1 MKTNSTLNI
10 GGSMQ
15 KYTAIIIGG
24 GPSGHSAA
32 VRIAQLG
39 GRVALVE
46 KDYIGGICT
55 NWGCTP
61 SKSMIESAKVGRIVK
76 DAGKYGIDVPAYE
89 VDFIKVAARR
99 DEVILNTR
107 NFITD
112 LLNHSKVEIFQGEAD
127 IIDTAT
133 IKVRGGKLDAD
144 GFTMHYDGKEN
155 LLKTE
160 NIILATGSA
169 PLIPTFVKLNDPT
182 VVSSNRLISIDHLPK
197 SLTIIGGGVIGI
209 EFATIFS
216 NLGSQVTI
224 VEYLDRVLALMDVDI
239 SVEITH
245 LMQKNGVKI
254 FTNHEVQY
262 VGDGITRAKNRSDGE
277 MLEIKAD
284 AILVAIGRR
293 PVQEKAGYQRIGL
306 DFNEKGLTINE
317 FQQTNVP
324 GVWAIGDAT
333 GRSILAHVGIQQGI
347 ICAENIMIKN
357 SSFRKMDYGT
367 IPAVVYSIPEIVM
380 VGIVPKEVSEVLVI
394 KVPFSANLRA
404 GIESYPEGFIKLWI
418 KQNCI
423 LAAQVI
429 GHNASEFMQEIT
441 NMIALKTPIDQV
453 AEIIH
458 AHPTYSEIVRSTLD
472 FALGKA
478 VDFYL

>member
-1 MKTNSTLNI
+1 
-10 GGSMQ
+10 MQ

-61 SKSMIESAKVGRIVK
+61 SKSMIESAKVRRLVK
-76 DAGKYGIDVPAYE
+76 DAGKYGIKVPAYE
-89 VDFIKVAARR
+89 VDFKKVAARR

-112 LLNHSKVEIFQGEAD
+112 LLNHHHVDIYQGEAE
-127 IIDTAT
+127 IIGTTT
-133 IKVRGGKLDAD
+133 IKVRSGKLDAD
-144 GFTMHYDGKEN
+144 GLTMHYDGKDT
-155 LLKTE
+155 LLETQ

-169 PLIPTFVKLNDPT
+169 PLIPAFVKPNDPT
-182 VVSSNRLISIDHLPK
+182 IVSSNRLISIDRLPK
-197 SLTIIGGGVIGI
+197 SLTIIGGGVIGV

-224 VEYLDRVLALMDVDI
+224 VEYLDRVLALMDADI
-239 SVEITH
+239 SAEITH

-254 FTNHEVQY
+254 YTNHEVQF
-262 VGDGITRAKNRSDGE
+262 VGDGVTRAKNRSNGE

-284 AILVAIGRR
+284 SILVAIGRR
-293 PVQEKAGYQRIGL
+293 PVQDKAGYQRIGL
-306 DFNEKGLTINE
+306 DFNEKGLNINE
-317 FQQTNVP
+317 FQQTNIP
-324 GVWAIGDAT
+324 GVWATGDAT

-347 ICAENIMIKN
+347 ICAENIMAN
-357 SSFRKMDYGT
+357 GSPLRKMNYEV

-380 VGIVPKEVSEVLVI
+380 VGIIPKDMSDVKVV

-404 GIESYPEGFIKLWI
+404 GIEAYPEGFIKVWI
-418 KQNCI
+418 KENRI

>member
-1 MKTNSTLNI
+1 
-10 GGSMQ
+10 MQ

-32 VRIAQLG
+32 VRIAELG
-39 GRVALVE
+39 GKVALVE
-46 KDYIGGICT
+46 KDFIGGICT

-61 SKSMIESAKVGRIVK
+61 SKSMIESAKVGRMVK
-76 DAGKYGIDVPAYE
+76 DAGKYGIKVPAFE
-89 VDFIKVAARR
+89 VDFRKVAARR
-99 DEVILNTR
+99 DQVILNTR

-112 LLNHSKVEIFQGEAD
+112 LLNHHHVDIYQGEAEIMD
-127 IIDTAT
+127 SKS
-133 IKVRGGKLDAD
+133 IKVRNGKLDAD
-144 GFTMHYDGKEN
+144 GFTMHYDGKET
-155 LLKTE
+155 LLETD

-169 PLIPTFVKLNDPT
+169 PLIPAFVKPNDPT
-182 VVSSNRLISIDHLPK
+182 VVSSNRLISIDQLPK
-197 SLTIIGGGVIGI
+197 TLTIIGGGVIGV

-224 VEYLDRVLALMDVDI
+224 VEYLDRVLALMDADI
-239 SVEITH
+239 STEITH
-245 LMQKNGVKI
+245 LMEKNGVKI
-254 FTNHEVQY
+254 YTNHEVQF
-262 VGDGITRAKNRSDGE
+262 VGDGITRAKNRSNGE
-277 MLEIKAD
+277 MLEVKGES
-284 AILVAIGRR
+284 ILVAIGRR
-293 PVQEKAGYQRIGL
+293 PVQDKVGYERIGL
-306 DFNEKGLTINE
+306 DFNDKGLNINE
-317 FQQTNVP
+317 FLQTNVP

-347 ICAENIMIKN
+347 ICAENIMAKGG
-357 SSFRKMDYGT
+357 SLRKMDYAV

-380 VGIVPKEVSEVLVI
+380 VGVLPKELSDVKVV

-404 GIESYPEGFIKLWI
+404 GIEDYPEGFIKVWI
-418 KQNCI
+418 KENQI

-441 NMIALKTPIDQV
+441 NMIALKTPIEQV

-458 AHPTYSEIVRSTLD
+458 AHPTYSEIIRSTLD
-472 FALGKA
+472 FALDKA

>member
-1 MKTNSTLNI
+1 MILKKGDN
-10 GGSMQ
+10 MQ

-39 GRVALVE
+39 GKVALVE
-46 KDYIGGICT
+46 KDFIGGICT

-61 SKSMIESAKVGRIVK
+61 SKSMIESAKVGRMVK
-76 DAGKYGIDVPAYE
+76 DAGKYGIKVPAFE
-89 VDFIKVAARR
+89 VDFKKVAARR
-99 DEVILNTR
+99 DQVIVNTR

-112 LLNHSKVEIFQGEAD
+112 LLNHHQVDIYQGEAEIMD
-127 IIDTAT
+127 SKS
-133 IKVRGGKLDAD
+133 IKVRSGKLDAD
-144 GFTMHYDGKEN
+144 GFSMHYDGKET
-155 LLKTE
+155 LLETE

-169 PLIPTFVKLNDPT
+169 PLIPAFVKPNDPT
-182 VVSSNRLISIDHLPK
+182 VVSSNRLISIDQLPK
-197 SLTIIGGGVIGI
+197 TLTIIGGGVIGV

-224 VEYLDRVLALMDVDI
+224 VEYLDRVLALMDADV
-239 SVEITH
+239 STEITH
-245 LMQKNGVKI
+245 LMKKNGVKI
-254 FTNHEVQY
+254 YTSHEVQF
-262 VGDGITRAKNRSDGE
+262 VGDGVTRAKNRSNGE
-277 MLEIKAD
+277 MLEVKGES
-284 AILVAIGRR
+284 ILVAIGRR
-293 PVQEKAGYQRIGL
+293 PVQDKVGYERIGL
-306 DFNEKGLTINE
+306 DFNEKGLNINE
-317 FQQTNVP
+317 FLQTNVP

-347 ICAENIMIKN
+347 ICAENIMAKG
-357 SSFRKMDYGT
+357 SSLRKMDYSV

-380 VGIVPKEVSEVLVI
+380 VGVLPKEISDVKVV

-404 GIESYPEGFIKLWI
+404 GIEDYPEGFIKVWI
-418 KQNCI
+418 NEDRI

-441 NMIALKTPIDQV
+441 NMIALKTPIEQV

-458 AHPTYSEIVRSTLD
+458 AHPTYSEIIRSTLD
-472 FALGKA
+472 FALDKA

>member
-1 MKTNSTLNI
+1 ME
-10 GGSMQ
+10 

-32 VRIAQLG
+32 VRIAQLFG
-39 GRVALVE
+39 KVALIE
-46 KDYIGGICT
+46 KDFIGGICT

-61 SKSMIESAKVGRIVK
+61 SKSMIESAKVGRMVK
-76 DAGKYGIDVPAYE
+76 DAEKYGIKVPAFE
-89 VDFIKVAARR
+89 VDFKKVAARR
-99 DEVILNTR
+99 DQVILNTR

-112 LLNHSKVEIFQGEAD
+112 LLNHHHVELYQGEAE
-127 IIDTAT
+127 IMNSKS
-133 IKVRGGKLDAD
+133 IKVRNGKLDAD
-144 GFTMHYDGKEN
+144 GFTMHYDGKET
-155 LLKTE
+155 LLETE

-169 PLIPTFVKLNDPT
+169 PLIPAFVKPNDPT
-182 VVSSNRLISIDHLPK
+182 VVSSNRLISIDQLPK
-197 SLTIIGGGVIGI
+197 TLTIIGGGVIGV

-224 VEYLDRVLALMDVDI
+224 VEYLDRVLALMDADV
-239 SVEITH
+239 STEITH
-245 LMQKNGVKI
+245 LMEKNGVKI
-254 FTNHEVQY
+254 YTNHEVQF
-262 VGDGITRAKNRSDGE
+262 VGDGVTRAKNRSNGE
-277 MLEIKAD
+277 MLEVKAES
-284 AILVAIGRR
+284 ILVAIGRR
-293 PVQEKAGYQRIGL
+293 PVQDKVGYEHIGL
-306 DFNEKGLTINE
+306 DFNEKGLNINE
-317 FQQTNVP
+317 FLQTNVP

-347 ICAENIMIKN
+347 ICAENIMAKGG
-357 SSFRKMDYGT
+357 SLRKMDYAV

-380 VGIVPKEVSEVLVI
+380 VGVIPKELSNVKVV

-404 GIESYPEGFIKLWI
+404 GIEDYPEGFIKIWI
-418 KQNCI
+418 KEDRI

-458 AHPTYSEIVRSTLD
+458 AHPTYSEIIRSTLD
-472 FALGKA
+472 FALDKA

>member
-1 MKTNSTLNI
+1 
-10 GGSMQ
+10 MQ
-15 KYTAIIIGG
+15 KYKAIIIGG

-39 GRVALVE
+39 GKVALIE

-61 SKSMIESAKVGRIVK
+61 SKSMIESAKVGRLVR
-76 DAGKYGIDVPAYE
+76 DSAKYGINVPAFD
-89 VDFIKVAARR
+89 VDFKKVAARR

-112 LLNHSKVEIFQGEAD
+112 LLNHHKVDLYQGEAE
-127 IIDTAT
+127 IIDIEK
-133 IKVRGGKLDAD
+133 IKIRSGKLDAD
-144 GFTMHYDGKEN
+144 GFSMHYDGNET
-155 LLKTE
+155 LLETE

-169 PLIPTFVKLNDPT
+169 PLIPAFVNANDPT

-224 VEYLDRVLALMDVDI
+224 VEYLDKVLALMDAEI
-239 SVEITH
+239 SEEITR
-245 LMQKNGVKI
+245 LLQNNGVKVY
-254 FTNHEVQY
+254 TNHEVQF
-262 VGDGITRAKNRSDGE
+262 VSEGVTRAKNRSNGSV
-277 MLEIKAD
+277 LEVKAD

-293 PVQEKAGYQRIGL
+293 PVQDKDAYQRIGL
-306 DFNEKGLTINE
+306 DFNEKGLNINE
-317 FQQTNVP
+317 YLQTNIP
-324 GVWAIGDAT
+324 GVWSIGDAT

-347 ICAENIMIKN
+347 ICAENIMVKGN
-357 SSFRKMDYGT
+357 SFRKMDYEV

-380 VGIVPKEVSEVLVI
+380 VGVVPKDLSEVKVV
-394 KVPFSANLRA
+394 KVPFSVNLRA
-404 GIESYPEGFIKLWI
+404 GIEDYPEGFLKIWI
-418 KQNCI
+418 KEKRI

-458 AHPTYSEIVRSTLD
+458 AHPTYSEIIRSILD
-472 FALGKA
+472 LSLGKA
-478 VDFYL
+478 IDFYL